1 MPEIT
6 VRMEL
11 ERITKNTYRFS
22 ESNNE
27 SPSPITTIYISKW
40 AFIGKEP
47 SEIEITISGD
57 ELKG

>member
-1 MPEIT
+1 
-6 VRMEL
+6 MEL